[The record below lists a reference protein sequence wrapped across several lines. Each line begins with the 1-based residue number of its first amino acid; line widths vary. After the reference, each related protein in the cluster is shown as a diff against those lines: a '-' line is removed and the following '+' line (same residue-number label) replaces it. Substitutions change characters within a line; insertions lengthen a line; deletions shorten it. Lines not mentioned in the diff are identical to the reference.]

1 MKDGHWLPFVL
12 ASIIALAFVFLA
24 GCSDDAQFD
33 KKITE
38 SQQQADYCQA
48 NPGVCERYCQ
58 DFPLEKTCSK

>member
-1 MKDGHWLPFVL
+1 MNRFALV
-12 ASIIALAFVFLA
+12 IIALLM

-33 KKITE
+33 KKIKDAQ
-38 SQQQADYCQA
+38 QQQADYCQA